1 MINMD
6 FMQRV
11 VLDTNNMDWQPSP
24 IDGIWRKPLARE
36 SKEKGHATSLVRYEK
51 GTKFLS
57 HNHPGGE
64 EIFVLEGTFS
74 DETGDYSSGTYIRN
88 PEGFSHAPFSKD
100 GCTIFVKLHQFNE
113 GDKEFI
119 RLNTNN
125 ETWLQGSGGL
135 KVIPLHSYQNE
146 NVALVKWPKNEVFMP
161 HQHFGGEEIFVLS
174 GQFIDEYGRYPELTW
189 IRSPHLS
196 KHHPYVEEETIIWVK
211 TGHLL

>member
-51 GTKFLS
+51 GTKFSS

-74 DETGDYSSGTYIRN
+74 DETGDYPPGTYIRN

-119 RLNTNN
+119 RLNTKN
-125 ETWLQGSGGL
+125 EKWLQGSGGL
-135 KVIPLHSYQNE
+135 KVMPLHSYQNE
-146 NVALVKWPKNEVFMP
+146 NVALVKWPKNEVFTP
-161 HQHFGGEEIFVLS
+161 HQHFGGEEVFVLS
-174 GQFIDEYGRYPELTW
+174 GQFIDEHGRYPELTW

-196 KHHPYVEEETIIWVK
+196 QHQPYVEEETILWVK